1 MNMKA
6 HSLPSVAGVSQ
17 RGFGMIEVMVA
28 VLVLA
33 VGVIGFAG
41 LQTRAVRAS
50 GDSYYRTQAMSIAQD
65 LAERM
70 RVNGSQRTYYRT
82 STLWS
87 GTAATTNC
95 VTTTCSAQAMADYD
109 SATIRANAQALLPQG
124 LVRVEQCKA
133 SAVTCIYVAWDGTT
147 PTSGG
152 TATEC
157 VDANGQYAS
166 TGVNCVMMEVM

>member
-1 MNMKA
+1 MSMIT
-6 HSLPSVAGVSQ
+6 HSSPSAPRAQ

-33 VGVIGFAG
+33 VGVMGFAG

-50 GDSYYRTQAMSIAQD
+50 GDSYYRTQAMAIAQD

-70 RVNGSQRTYYRT
+70 RANSTQKAYYLT
-82 STLWS
+82 TTLWS

-95 VTTTCSAQAMADYD
+95 ITGTCSAQGMADYD
-109 SATIRANAQALLPQG
+109 AAVIRSNAQTLLPQG

-157 VDANGQYAS
+157 VNSNGQYAA
-166 TGVNCVMMEVM
+166 TGANCVMMEVM